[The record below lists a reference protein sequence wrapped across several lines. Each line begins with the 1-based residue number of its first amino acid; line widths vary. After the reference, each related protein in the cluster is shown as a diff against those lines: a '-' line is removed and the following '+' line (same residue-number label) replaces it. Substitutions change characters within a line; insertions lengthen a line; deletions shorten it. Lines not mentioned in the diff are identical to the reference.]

1 MVSAKPELI
10 STACSRTAHA
20 LDWGTESLVAF
31 GADTAVAL
39 YDPTDAQGPGIHTT
53 LQGHTKRV
61 NCVRFV
67 RTVSGTPV
75 SSLVSASAD
84 CTARVWRHDSQA
96 WDCVAVL
103 EGHLN
108 PVISAASVQ
117 LEDGRII
124 AVTASTDGTLRVF
137 ELQSDNASTCVQTVD
152 VGSRSAIDVTLTVLP
167 DCSAIVLATGNT
179 DNCVYLYTR
188 TQQPGSQFTKALKLT
203 GHEDWVTAVSFL
215 QYQGA
220 GQDNL
225 TISHWQV
232 GDLVLASA
240 SEDKY
245 VRLWRISQAATPKAA
260 ASLDSDKL
268 AAQAMLDAFASTGD
282 SLAAAQLSTRAHV
295 MAVESGSG
303 ESRSYL
309 ASLDSVL
316 IGHDGW
322 VHSVSWTHAN
332 GLPALVSASADSS
345 AIVWAPDA
353 NAGVWS
359 SVARLG
365 EAGGATQGFLGSAV
379 SPSGTLVLAH
389 GYQGSL
395 HMWCTDGSGLWIPRA
410 SVSGHYA
417 SVQDVCW
424 DPNGNYLLSVSA
436 DQTARLFAPLQGGW
450 REISRPQVHGYDMR
464 CAAFV
469 APYVYVSGA
478 DEKVLRVFTATQQ
491 FASAWQTL
499 VPGAIV
505 PEFTGL
511 AVGASL
517 PVLGLSNK
525 AVDEEQVRTLQEAE
539 GNERDDSYY
548 IRQTHT
554 DVVANAAM
562 RNTSGGEGGE
572 PPLEE
577 HLLRHTL
584 WPETDKLYGHPYEI
598 FAVAAAHSGDWI
610 ATACK
615 ASSEKYAA
623 IRMYSA
629 HTWQPPTVRGADNE
643 PVAAT
648 PLSAHSLTIT
658 RMRFSPPSD
667 KWLLSVSRDRSWTLF
682 EKTATGSEENEVFGV
697 PTGPYRLAHHQA
709 KAHARIIWDA
719 AWSPD
724 ARFFATASRDKSIK
738 LWPTPSSA
746 TAYAGKPVVLT
757 FSESVTAVDFFPEV
771 VQGQKYALA
780 VGLENGQVLVL
791 TANAVEEGAAVLIP
805 GQWDTFEVS
814 RKDAHVAMVHRL
826 AWRPKVSSNDGCSEW
841 KLASASDDQ
850 SVRIF
855 SIVL

>member
-1 MVSAKPELI
+1 MVSAKSELI
-10 STACSRTAHA
+10 ATACSRTAHA

-31 GADTAVAL
+31 GAGTTVAL

-67 RTVSGTPV
+67 RTVSSTPT

-84 CTARVWRHDSQA
+84 CTARLWRHGSQT
-96 WDCVAVL
+96 WDCAAVL

-108 PVISAASVQ
+108 PVISISSVQ
-117 LEDGRII
+117 LENGRIVV
-124 AVTASTDGTLRVF
+124 VTASTDGTLRVF
-137 ELQSDNASTCVQTVD
+137 EVEDNNSSVCVQTVD
-152 VGSRSAIDVTLTVLP
+152 VGSRNAIDVTLMVLP
-167 DCSAIVLATGNT
+167 DCGAIVLATGNT
-179 DNCVYLYTR
+179 DNCVHLYTR
-188 TQQPGSQFTKALKLT
+188 AQEAGSQFAKALKLA
-203 GHEDWVTAVSFL
+203 GHEDWVTAVAFL

-220 GQDNL
+220 GQDNS
-225 TISHWQV
+225 TISHWRA
-232 GDLVLASA
+232 GDMILASA

-245 VRLWRISQAATPKAA
+245 IRLWRISQAVVPKAA
-260 ASLDSDKL
+260 SGSLDSDKL

-282 SLAAAQLSTRAHV
+282 SSAAAQLSTRAHI
-295 MAVESGSG
+295 MAVASGSG
-303 ESRSYL
+303 ESRSY
-309 ASLDSVL
+309 AVSLDSVL
-316 IGHDGW
+316 MGHDGW
-322 VHSVSWTHAN
+322 VHSVTWTHAD
-332 GLPALVSASADSS
+332 GLPALVSASTDSS

-353 NAGVWS
+353 DAGVWS

-365 EAGGATQGFLGSAV
+365 EAGGTAQGFLGSAV

-389 GYQGSL
+389 GYHGSL
-395 HMWCTDGSGLWIPRA
+395 HMWRADGGGLWLPRA

-424 DPNGNYLLSVSA
+424 DPHGNYLLSVSV

-450 REISRPQVHGYDMR
+450 REIARPQVHGYDMR

-491 FASAWQTL
+491 FATQWQALTPGAL
-499 VPGAIV
+499 VPDFAK
-505 PEFTGL
+505 L

-525 AVDEEQVRTLQEAE
+525 AVDEEQVRALQEADT
-539 GNERDDSYY
+539 NELDDSYHL
-548 IRQTHT
+548 RQTHT

-562 RNTSGGEGGE
+562 RSTSGEGGGRGE

-598 FAVAAAHSGDWI
+598 FAVAATHSGDWI

-623 IRMYSA
+623 IRVYSA
-629 HTWQPPTVRGADNE
+629 HTWQPPSVHGADNE
-643 PVAAT
+643 LVAAT

-667 KWLLSVSRDRSWTLF
+667 KWLLSVSRDRSWALF
-682 EKTATGSEENEVFGV
+682 EKTAAGSDEEGAFDA
-697 PTGPYRLAHHQA
+697 PTGPYRLAHHQP

-738 LWPTPSSA
+738 LWPTPTSA
-746 TAYAGKPVVLT
+746 TPCTSKPVVLA
-757 FSESVTAVDFFPEV
+757 FSESVTAVDFLPV
-771 VQGQKYALA
+771 LVQGHKYVMA
-780 VGLENGQVLVL
+780 VGLENGQMFVL
-791 TANAVEEGAAVLIP
+791 TASEEGTSPLPPVR
-805 GQWDTFEVS
+805 WDTFEVARS
-814 RKDAHVAMVHRL
+814 DAHVAMVHRL
-826 AWRPKVSSNDGCSEW
+826 AWRPKVSSDDDGEW
-841 KLASASDDQ
+841 MLASASDDQ
-850 SVRIF
+850 SVRVI
-855 SIVL
+855 SVVL